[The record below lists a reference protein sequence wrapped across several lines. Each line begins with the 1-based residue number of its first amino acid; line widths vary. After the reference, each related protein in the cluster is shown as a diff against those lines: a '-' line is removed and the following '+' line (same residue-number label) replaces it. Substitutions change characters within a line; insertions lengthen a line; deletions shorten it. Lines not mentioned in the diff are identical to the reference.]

1 MEAKNMDKL
10 HLWAEKLKAMGHP
23 VRLEILLD
31 LYHGS
36 YELKRIMEKYRVSQ
50 PAVSQHLSI
59 MRRLGMISCSREGVS
74 MCYAIQDDDVRQFIS
89 LLTKEVFQ

>member
-36 YELKRIMEKYRVSQ
+36 YDLKRIMEKYRVSQ

-59 MRRLGMISCSREGVS
+59 MRRLGMIRCSREGVS
-74 MCYAIQDDDVRQFIS
+74 MCYAILDDDVRQFIS
-89 LLTKEVFQ
+89 LLTKEVSQ

>member
-1 MEAKNMDKL
+1 MDKL